1 LAVLIWEA
9 KSLLPADKF
18 MTNISKKNFL
28 VDTNILIYALDK
40 KSLFF
45 KKVVEFFE
53 WSEDKKV
60 RLFLAHQNLLE
71 LIRTLINDYG
81 VSYKVAE
88 KNARGFIDGEAI
100 NLISPLPSTLSRYFN
115 LTKSKGVKRGNIF
128 DYYLAATAL
137 DNGVDFILTNNAD
150 DFSEIE
156 GFTATTL
163 EEVRKIIG
171 EHE

>member
-1 LAVLIWEA
+1 
-9 KSLLPADKF
+9 

-53 WSEDKKV
+53 WSEAKKVRLFLAHDKKV

>member
-1 LAVLIWEA
+1 LGFGLGLSFIFRIAVNVASGHTSFASI
-9 KSLLPADKF
+9 
-18 MTNISKKNFL
+18 FL
-28 VDTNILIYALDK
+28 NLMQ
-40 KSLFF
+40 
-45 KKVVEFFE
+45 VVQ
-53 WSEDKKV
+53 D
-60 RLFLAHQNLLE
+60 
-71 LIRTLINDYG
+71 I
-81 VSYKVAE
+81 
-88 KNARGFIDGEAI
+88 
-100 NLISPLPSTLSRYFN
+100 ISPLPSTLSRYFN